1 MTTQYKIIEMNR
13 VLMERQEPTFYAK
26 IPKMVQLDL
35 DPYELALYT
44 NYKQTASDNPNGGG
58 WKSNETLSKECGMS
72 PRKITDV
79 RKSLVDKGYIHCQ
92 YETSKSGKEHSAAI
106 VTIVDVWAENHARFS
121 KQETE
126 GIAPDANPPSHDML
140 TPLAPDAN
148 KEELINKNQLKKKA
162 SPLPPE
168 GDDAPTAFDVMRTAV
183 KRLLRQY
190 DKRQLD
196 SITKTLLRQ
205 HIRNDS
211 EKNLYRAINVSELE
225 AFCVWWDK
233 KKDRDG
239 NKLTRPKNQASVL
252 NAVTDWLDI
261 VDAQPKKTSTPAN
274 LAYDFTPDYRS
285 EDEIRA
291 AMERGES

>member
-1 MTTQYKIIEMNR
+1 MATQYKIIEMNH

-58 WKSNETLSKECGMS
+58 WKSNETLAKECGMS
-72 PRKITDV
+72 PRKVTDV

-92 YETSKSGKEHSAAI
+92 YETSESGKEHSAAI

-121 KQETE
+121 K
-126 GIAPDANPPSHDML
+126 GIAPDANPPSHDVL
-140 TPLAPDAN
+140 SPLAPDAN
-148 KEELINKNQLKKKA
+148 KEELINKNHDSKKD

-196 SITKTLLRQ
+196 NITKTLLRQ
-205 HIRNDS
+205 HTLRDS
-211 EKNLYRAINVSELE
+211 EKNLYRAINVLELE

-261 VDAQPKKTSTPAN
+261 VDAEPKNAPAQSAA
-274 LAYDFTPDYRS
+274 LRYDFTPDYRS
-285 EDEIRA
+285 EAEIRA